1 MWYSPDKIMTHNA
14 LINMV
19 IGPRGAGKTYGL
31 KERAIKNWIN
41 KGERF
46 VYLRRYDSELDKV
59 KDTLFNDINLNSEY
73 PPVTYKDGQYWMEE
87 EMIGYA
93 MPLSISNQLKSASYP
108 DVTLI
113 IFDEFIIDETQNQRY
128 LKNEVRKLL
137 DLIETI
143 GRARENI
150 TCFMLANSLS
160 FVNPYTIYW
169 DMEYVEG
176 QTIIKDKSKLVLVE
190 IYTNV
195 EFTDMKK
202 KTRFGRLI
210 EGTEYGNMSIG
221 NKFILD
227 TTDFIAKRPS
237 SARYDFTLINEGVAY
252 GVWRDYRTC
261 MFYVDQKIDPSCL
274 KVISGTLDDH
284 TPNQL
289 FLRGKN
295 GFMGMFLK
303 AFTLGQVR
311 FVDQK
316 TKKSM
321 MNILKHLL

>member
-128 LKNEVRKLL
+128 LKIEVRKLL
-137 DLIETI
+137 VLIETI
-143 GRARENI
+143 GRA
-150 TCFMLANSLS
+150 
-160 FVNPYTIYW
+160 
-169 DMEYVEG
+169 
-176 QTIIKDKSKLVLVE
+176 
-190 IYTNV
+190 
-195 EFTDMKK
+195 
-202 KTRFGRLI
+202 
-210 EGTEYGNMSIG
+210 
-221 NKFILD
+221 
-227 TTDFIAKRPS
+227 
-237 SARYDFTLINEGVAY
+237 GV
-252 GVWRDYRTC
+252 
-261 MFYVDQKIDPSCL
+261 
-274 KVISGTLDDH
+274 
-284 TPNQL
+284 
-289 FLRGKN
+289 
-295 GFMGMFLK
+295 
-303 AFTLGQVR
+303 
-311 FVDQK
+311 
-316 TKKSM
+316 
-321 MNILKHLL
+321 